1 MSTPGLLARLGAV
14 GGEHSSYETIGEVT
28 EAIHA
33 LLKESYNLGDQV
45 PRIEEEL
52 QFVPKDREEVLYIY
66 MYRVCQNPNLK
77 NQRRLREAPISVPDQ
92 GVFYQ
97 RPPLILDV
105 FYLIAGHAKFRSDA
119 ERLLGWTLLT
129 MNDATR
135 ILYRPRRFVLPDG
148 EAVDSKGRAW
158 DPDANC
164 DEDGLLVEKV
174 SLALVDDLTVGDA
187 INIFT
192 MNEAPY
198 RPYLTYRARLAL
210 IGPLTSAGDGTS
222 IAVGDVDHVSDAKEA
237 AAKAGVPETPPPGR
251 TIFVPQHDPVR
262 KPPAQSASQSERPSG
277 RLSGGASP
285 LGKRTPPGPK
295 AHKLH
300 KRASAETEP
309 ETKD

>member
-1 MSTPGLLARLGAV
+1 MSTPAMLARLGAV
-14 GGEHSSYETIGEVT
+14 GGTHSSYETIGEVT

-33 LLKESYNLGDQV
+33 LLKESYNLSDQV
-45 PRIEEEL
+45 PRVEEDL

-119 ERLLGWTLLT
+119 ERLLGWALLT

-135 ILYRPRRFVLPDG
+135 ILYRPRRFILPG
-148 EAVDSKGRAW
+148 GQAVDSKGRDWNA
-158 DPDANC
+158 DADCN
-164 DEDGLLVEKV
+164 EDGLLVEKV

-187 INIFT
+187 VNIFT

-210 IGPLTSAGDGTS
+210 IGPLTSAGDGTVIS
-222 IAVGDVDHVSDAKEA
+222 VGDVERAADAEEIAEKS
-237 AAKAGVPETPPPGR
+237 GR
-251 TIFVPQHDPVR
+251 SEPASPDRTVMPTHDPVR
-262 KPPAQSASQSERPSG
+262 KPPASPVPQSERASG
-277 RLSGGASP
+277 RISGGVSP
-285 LGKRTPPGPK
+285 VNKRTPPGPK
-295 AHKLH
+295 AQNTQ
-300 KRASAETEP
+300 KRAAAESEP
-309 ETKD
+309 DTKD

>member
-1 MSTPGLLARLGAV
+1 MSALLERLGAV
-14 GGEHSSYETIGEVT
+14 GGAHSSYETIGEVT
-28 EAIHA
+28 EAIHE
-33 LLKESYNLGDQV
+33 LLKESYNLSDQV
-45 PRIEEEL
+45 PRIEEDL
-52 QFVPKDREEVLYIY
+52 SFVPKDREEVLYIY

-97 RPPLILDV
+97 RPALILDV

-135 ILYRPRRFVLPDG
+135 ILYRPRRFVLPDTQ
-148 EAVDSKGRAW
+148 AVDSKGRPW
-158 DPDANC
+158 DPDATC

-210 IGPLTSAGDGTS
+210 IGPLTSAGDGTT
-222 IAVGDVDHVSDAKEA
+222 IAVGDVEPVSNAKEA
-237 AAKAGVPETPPPGR
+237 AEKAGVPAKPTPGR
-251 TIFVPQHDPVR
+251 TVFVPKHDPVR

-277 RLSGGASP
+277 RISGGASP
-285 LGKRTPPGPK
+285 IGKRTPPGSN
-295 AHKLH
+295 AHNLH
-300 KRASAETEP
+300 KRIPANTEP

>member
-1 MSTPGLLARLGAV
+1 MSTPGMLARLGAV
-14 GGEHSSYETIGEVT
+14 GGTHSSYETIGEVT

-33 LLKESYNLGDQV
+33 LLKESYNLSDQV
-45 PRIEEEL
+45 PRVEEDL

-77 NQRRLREAPISVPDQ
+77 NQRRLREAPISVPGQ

-135 ILYRPRRFVLPDG
+135 ILYRPRRFILPDG
-148 EAVDSKGRAW
+148 QPVDSKGREWNA
-158 DPDANC
+158 DANC

-187 INIFT
+187 VNIFT

-210 IGPLTSAGDGTS
+210 IGPLTSAGEGTI
-222 IAVGDVDHVSDAKEA
+222 IAVGDVDHVTDSDQI
-237 AAKAGVPETPPPGR
+237 PGR
-251 TIFVPQHDPVR
+251 SARTQSASEERVVVPKHDPVR
-262 KPPAQSASQSERPSG
+262 KPPASSVSQSERASG
-277 RLSGGASP
+277 RISGGASP
-285 LGKRTPPGPK
+285 ASKRTPPGPK
-295 AHKLH
+295 AYKTK
-300 KRASAETEP
+300 KRLPAESEP
-309 ETKD
+309 DK